1 MNLGTKG
8 AVGFEANCFLHRLAS
23 GERNS
28 LLFFGPR
35 NSAPGAATRSVA
47 NDIEVFVVNQGTSSS
62 KFGVRVGSEQ
72 FTTSATVNVNNNWAY
87 VAVNVY
93 NKGSTAQVEIYVN
106 GVLQTLNNNGVTT
119 SFTLNAVPR
128 DYNYIGYSPISGAFR
143 GLVDTV
149 QIWDQQIS
157 AATVAT
163 NAKFTNGD
171 FPWTPQGLIV
181 RFDFEEGT
189 GRTARGRPGQAAET
203 TYVATVDYPRAVFSG
218 GDVTGWIYCMGWG
231 DPHYQ
236 TYYWGDFSTKASF
249 DTQHV
254 TGYFNLLG
262 CKNSQGDYDFHVSS
276 WHIAQSGGWATLNRA
291 MSIRMGQSMFQF
303 ALPAAI
309 DAGVAGTTYAY
320 KEIPVGTDPALTQ
333 WIAVNAGASFTL
345 NSGMVVTLPASTGSG
360 QVKVYAAPYATIT
373 MTNNGYY
380 MDYEL
385 YVNSGACYSQDIG
398 DSVCKGYNAPVPSW
412 VFIGTPNP
420 IPPLS
425 GAVPV
430 AAPPPGPECPAGL
443 KTIAETN
450 CDRCFPDSET
460 QQEQI
465 DACIIDICNTGNP
478 YCPPPTCVPGEPCC
492 NCASTGDC
500 VINTNDN
507 STTCSCDAG
516 YGGADCSQSLNLVEL
531 TLQTG
536 ASQMFDGKP
545 YALAAHILNEI
556 DGSAR
561 TSLTPADLISANP
574 WVVAN
579 SLLVYVATVTYP
591 TDAGLIPSQ
600 HLYVV
605 NDASSF
611 AGSWTSNLQVAYTS
625 GFGSYTGTPT
635 AFSSSVVL
643 SGTAGTSQTAAFT
656 TKSTG
661 STGFVVPNL
670 PDEWCLTFTPSFA
683 DSTGQTVV
691 GSGNIRGQLELLRVV
706 NANNGFTVCG
716 KKQADPCPELTDC
729 KTCTANAACGWCRTS
744 SQCHFGRP
752 AGPTDGYTCQAWAFT
767 FDEVTRRIT
776 QTYGYPV
783 SPVDTTVVLSA
794 ADSKAL
800 PIEITVDMAYRYYT
814 AWDLQLLFPNSAS
827 NSNDLAG
834 LKASI
839 QDISDHLAANYL
851 NSAISVATYSARA
864 NIAQPDAANGDNIVF
879 NQVLPLVATTQ
890 SASIYDTL
898 ASVGVTSRSGAHLSV
913 AIPRYVGLA
922 NNRVNARTLVVIF
935 ATQYEGATLSPAALR
950 STFTSASALPVFVVS
965 SGVKSDFQSLVKSIG
980 FGLVL
985 DYSSPSAIAL
995 AIDRALTDA
1004 SGATFLT
1011 VDSENTGPID
1021 TAALN
1026 LDNVISS
1033 LTVTGM
1039 SNQMRSRNN
1048 FPVNSQVG
1056 NSADA
1061 IILVPGFGK
1070 AKIET
1075 VESDS
1080 PYTTGPAVNMVVG
1093 QALDP
1098 YTADVT
1104 IPAAL
1109 AHLTGSPADV
1119 LQSTAL
1125 VSASVKAVSI
1135 GQLYQFNET
1144 FLKQSGALVSGLVPV
1159 NFANADADG
1168 YVAVTDVQG
1177 RLVYHPPDNTFSSGA
1192 AVYATITY
1200 RVNDE
1205 CSNSPDGVVDIYVEY
1220 SNNKGPTTS
1229 AKAYNTKENAPV
1241 AITLSAVDYR
1251 AHQLQFQFPNGAVN
1265 NGGSATVA
1273 GKIYQYSAACLAAV
1287 TADVEDVTTCTEIAA
1302 GGSVDGTT
1310 SAGADNTLVSTA
1322 QIIYVPYKYANSE
1335 GIPAVYKSEPVI
1347 AFKAVQ
1353 KINSAND
1360 DPATFVA
1367 LTTPL
1372 YTFGVNISAVNQ
1384 APFAYKPTEAGSWLS
1399 FDAASFIDLTSGCRS
1414 TNDAAVTRTVCT
1426 YEQNLGVEYPGIASP
1441 LSLYA
1446 LGFDVDN
1453 SVLEVV
1459 VKSVICPSDA
1469 LLTNV
1474 VNGLTV
1480 TNGMTVNDNQAA
1492 NTWAPAMSFR
1502 PSQDGSGDPY
1512 CTVNYVIFDGDLESA
1527 LQTFYVNITSSPL
1540 PPRSADQRFFAPRLD
1555 QALAIEFT
1563 AGAVNQN
1570 FASGLVKH
1578 YIASAAITACE
1589 GDLTSSLVIF
1599 PNTEALD
1606 CATVSA
1612 AAPYVITVGST
1623 ADDTSDSLYGNGNMH
1638 TFSGNWTPTAASVNG
1653 FAVTISYTDDQGLV
1667 SPDYTLSFSYRQ
1679 VNQAPEFKW
1688 IAGGESASWY
1698 SEQTQSVGL
1707 KLVSGTASGSVSF
1720 NARDVDSVDGMVVLT
1735 IDHNLGAGNNQVSF
1749 GSAGDEGWIIQTSTG
1764 ITATAPIAAIDQIL
1778 SSLSVNI
1785 KNGGSKLAFNVKI
1798 SVDDQGFTGACSQAQ
1813 VTPCSKYGTATIV
1826 VSASA
1831 GTPVV
1836 AIGLAAGAGGA
1847 AVAAAGAAAIAWRAL
1862 REPPTESYNPW
1873 EMDDNNEG
1881 TVMNPLFEGTGNSGT
1896 NPMFDGVAKH

>member
-1 MNLGTKG
+1 M
-8 AVGFEANCFLHRLAS
+8 GFEANCFLHRIVD

-47 NDIEVFVVNQGTSSS
+47 DDIEVFLINSGGSTKV
-62 KFGVRVGSEQ
+62 GVQVGSEQ

-87 VAVNVY
+87 IAANVY

-106 GVLQTLNNNGVTT
+106 GVKQTLNNNGVTS
-119 SFTLNAVPR
+119 SFVLHAVAR
-128 DYNYIGYSPISGAFR
+128 DHNYIGYSPVSPGRFR

-149 QIWDQQIS
+149 QLWDQQIS
-157 AATVAT
+157 ADTITT

-171 FPWTPQGLIV
+171 FPWTPKGLIV
-181 RFDFEEGT
+181 RFDFAEGT
-189 GRTARGRPGQAAET
+189 GKTTRGRVGTEGIT
-203 TYVATVDYPRAVFSG
+203 TYVAAVDYPRAVFSG
-218 GDVTGWIYCMGWG
+218 GDVTGWVYCMGWG

-236 TYYWGDFSTKASF
+236 TYYWGDYSRLATF

-276 WHIAQSGGWATLNRA
+276 WHIAQAGGWATLNRA

-303 ALPAAI
+303 SLPAGI
-309 DAGVAGTTYAY
+309 DAGIAGTFVY
-320 KEIPVGTDPALTQ
+320 KEIPIGADPASVGWTP
-333 WIAVNAGASFTL
+333 ASPGATFTL
-345 NSGMVVTLPASTGSG
+345 NSGMVVSLPPSTGSG

-385 YVNSGACYSQDIG
+385 YVNSGACYSQEIG
-398 DSVCKGYNAPVPSW
+398 DSVCKGYVYPVPSW
-412 VFIGTPNP
+412 VFVGTPNP
-420 IPPLS
+420 TPPLS

-430 AAPPPGPECPAGL
+430 AAPPPGPECSAQL
-443 KTIAETN
+443 QAIAETN
-450 CDRCFPDSET
+450 CKRCFPKSDST
-460 QQEQI
+460 QSAQFASCV
-465 DACIIDICNTGNP
+465 DDICFTGNP
-478 YCPPPTCVPGEPCC
+478 YCPIPTCTPGEPCC
-492 NCASTGDC
+492 QCASTGEC
-500 VINTNDN
+500 EINTFDN
-507 STTCSCDAG
+507 STKCNCDAG

-536 ASQMFDGKP
+536 ASQMFDSKP
-545 YALAAHILNEI
+545 YALAAHVLNEI

-561 TSLTPADLISANP
+561 TSLTAADLIAANP
-574 WVVAN
+574 WVVSN
-579 SLLVYVATVTYP
+579 SLLVYVATVSYP
-591 TDAGLIPSQ
+591 TDAGLVPSQ

-611 AGSWTSNLQVAYTS
+611 SGSWTSNLAITYTS

-643 SGTAGTSQTAAFT
+643 SGGSSSQPTAAAFT
-656 TKSTG
+656 TKSTA

-670 PDEWCLTFTPSFA
+670 PDEWCLTFKPDFVDA
-683 DSTGQTVV
+683 VGQTVV
-691 GSGNIRGQLELLRVV
+691 GSGNVRGQLELLRVV
-706 NANNGFTVCG
+706 NANGGFTVCG
-716 KKQADPCPELTDC
+716 KKQEDPCPVHTDC
-729 KTCTANAACGWCRTS
+729 KACTADPACGWCRTS

-794 ADSKAL
+794 ADSANL

-814 AWDLQLLFPNSAS
+814 AWDLQVLFPNSAS

-839 QDISDHLAANYL
+839 QDISDRLAANYL
-851 NSAISVATYSARA
+851 NSAISVGLYSARA
-864 NIAQPDAANGDNIVF
+864 NVNAADSNGDNIVF
-879 NQVLPLVATTQ
+879 NQVFPLVATTQ

-898 ASVGVTSRSGAHLSV
+898 SPVGVTSRPGAHLSV
-913 AIPRYVGLA
+913 AVPRFVGLA
-922 NNRVNARTLVVIF
+922 NNRANARTLVVIF
-935 ATQYEGATLSPAALR
+935 ATQYDTNINAAAFR
-950 STFTSASALPVFVVS
+950 TTFTTASALPVFVVS
-965 SGVKSDFQSLVKSIG
+965 SGVKAQYQALVSSIG

-985 DYSSPSAIAL
+985 DYTSPSAIAL

-1011 VDSENTGPID
+1011 VDTENSGPIN

-1026 LDNVISS
+1026 TDNIISS

-1039 SNQMRSRNN
+1039 TNQMRSRNN
-1048 FPVNSQVG
+1048 FPVSSQIG

-1080 PYTTGPAVNMVVG
+1080 PYTNGPAVNMVVG

-1098 YTADVT
+1098 YTSDVT

-1109 AHLTGSPADV
+1109 AHLTGAPADV
-1119 LQSTAL
+1119 LESTAL

-1159 NFANADADG
+1159 NFANADSEG
-1168 YVAVTDVQG
+1168 YVAVTDVLG
-1177 RLVYHPPDNTFSSGA
+1177 RLVYHPPDNTFSSGS

-1205 CSNSPDGVVDIYVEY
+1205 CSNSPDGTVDVYVKY
-1220 SNNKGPTTS
+1220 ANNQAPTTT

-1251 AHQLQFQFPNGAVN
+1251 AHTLQFVFPNVTN
-1265 NGGSATVA
+1265 NGGSAAIA
-1273 GKIYQYSAACLAAV
+1273 GKIYEYSDACFASV
-1287 TADVEDVTTCTEIAA
+1287 SADVESVTGCTLI
-1302 GGSVDGTT
+1302 GSNGAVTGAT
-1310 SAGADNTLVSTA
+1310 SAGADNTLVSTVK
-1322 QIIYVPYKYANSE
+1322 IIYVPYKYANSE
-1335 GIPAVYKSEPVI
+1335 GIPAVYLAKPIIS
-1347 AFKAVQ
+1347 FKAVQ
-1353 KINSAND
+1353 LINTAND
-1360 DPATFVA
+1360 DPATFQA
-1367 LTTPL
+1367 LTTPV

-1384 APFAYKPTEAGSWLS
+1384 APLAYKPTESASWLS
-1399 FDAASFIDLTSGCRS
+1399 FDASSYIDLTTGCRS
-1414 TNDAAVTRTVCT
+1414 TNDASVTRTVCT

-1441 LSLYA
+1441 ISLYA

-1453 SVLEVV
+1453 SILEVV
-1459 VKSVICPSDA
+1459 VKSVTCPSDA

-1474 VNGLTV
+1474 IDGITVRNGQ
-1480 TNGMTVNDNQAA
+1480 TVNDNQAA

-1512 CTVNYVIFDGDLESA
+1512 CTINYVIFDGELESA

-1555 QALAIEFT
+1555 QALPIEFT

-1570 FASGLVKH
+1570 LASGLVKH
-1578 YIASAAITACE
+1578 YIASASITACS
-1589 GDLTSSLVIF
+1589 GDASSTLVIS
-1599 PNTEALD
+1599 PNTDALD
-1606 CATVSA
+1606 CSTVSVA
-1612 AAPYVITVGST
+1612 SPYVIDVVST

-1638 TFSGNWTPTAASVNG
+1638 TFSGNWTPTALSVDG
-1653 FAVTISYTDDQGLV
+1653 FAVTISYTDDQGLI

-1679 VNQAPEFKW
+1679 VNQAPEFQW
-1688 IAGGESASWY
+1688 IAGGEEQKWY
-1698 SEQTQSVGL
+1698 SEQTQSIGL
-1707 KLVSGTASGSVSF
+1707 RLVSGTASGSISF
-1720 NARDVDSVDGMVVLT
+1720 NARDVDSQDGMVVLT
-1735 IDHNLGAGNNQVSF
+1735 IDHSLGAGNNQVSF
-1749 GSAGDEGWIIQTSTG
+1749 GSAGDEGWIITTSTG
-1764 ITATAPIAAIDQIL
+1764 ITATAPIAAINQIM
-1778 SSLSVNI
+1778 SSLSVNV

-1813 VTPCSKYGTATIV
+1813 VTPCSKYGTATIAV
-1826 VSASA
+1826 AASA

-1881 TVMNPLFEGTGNSGT
+1881 TVMNPLFEGTGNSGG
-1896 NPMFDGVAKH
+1896 NPMFEGAAKH